1 MSDKPN
7 VMIVEDQAMSR
18 QLFEMMVERSEKYA
32 LAVAID
38 NAAVADIY
46 CLNKKIDL
54 VLMDVVTKN
63 GASGLAAAERIK
75 KINPII
81 KIIIVTSMPEYSYI
95 DRARKIGAEGF
106 WYKDASEEPFM
117 SVVDRVMD
125 GETVYPDSP
134 PEMELGLA
142 KSAELTTREL
152 EVLREMTGGYTNEE
166 IAERLFMSVNTV
178 KKHIMSMIEKT
189 GFRNRTELA
198 VRARES
204 GIVILERA
212 DERI

>member
-1 MSDKPN
+1 MSHKPN
-7 VMIVEDQAMSR
+7 VMIVEDQAMAR
-18 QLFEMMVERSEKYA
+18 RLFEMMIERSERYA
-32 LAVAID
+32 LAAAID

-75 KINPII
+75 KINPDI

-117 SVVDRVMD
+117 SVVERVMN
-125 GETVYPDSP
+125 GET
-134 PEMELGLA
+134 
-142 KSAELTTREL
+142 
-152 EVLREMTGGYTNEE
+152 YTL
-166 IAERLFMSVNTV
+166 IPRRKWSWGWQKA
-178 KKHIMSMIEKT
+178 
-189 GFRNRTELA
+189 RN
-198 VRARES
+198 
-204 GIVILERA
+204 
-212 DERI
+212 

>member
-1 MSDKPN
+1 
-7 VMIVEDQAMSR
+7 
-18 QLFEMMVERSEKYA
+18 
-32 LAVAID
+32 
-38 NAAVADIY
+38 
-46 CLNKKIDL
+46 
-54 VLMDVVTKN
+54 
-63 GASGLAAAERIK
+63 
-75 KINPII
+75 
-81 KIIIVTSMPEYSYI
+81 
-95 DRARKIGAEGF
+95 
-106 WYKDASEEPFM
+106 
-117 SVVDRVMD
+117 
-125 GETVYPDSP
+125 
-134 PEMELGLA
+134 MELGLA